1 MDLPDSGPADAVPP
15 RWEAAAVACMCS
27 LSALLMLRPVLL
39 DPLAL
44 GLGSPRSE
52 APRHFWGLWATARG
66 LWETGP
72 FVAHLPIDFPTGYDR
87 HLMDPVNLLFFLPP
101 YWVFGSGLTGA
112 VVGYN
117 LVHAGWAALGALGAW
132 RLARTLLGE
141 RPYAVEAALLAGF
154 AGGSAPY
161 LLATPW
167 LGRTELLP
175 GVGWALH
182 LWLLHR
188 ALHRGRRRD
197 LLLAGTSL
205 GLVALGG
212 WYLAAWLL
220 LVEPVVALAL
230 ARGAPGTWRV
240 RVGRLAVVA
249 GLATLLLLPALQAL
263 LAHPPPIMGEEQ
275 RISVHMGTCTPPQ
288 MLTPFA
294 TDQGLPGTDLSAYPG
309 MILLLLAIAG
319 AIIVPRKAAP
329 WLLLALG
336 LLVLSLGPYLVWSN
350 AAPVEGAPDPMRLP
364 AFWVETLLPP
374 LRFIWGWAR
383 IGILVSAPLAVAAA
397 FGVQAAFAR
406 LPSLRWQLLVML
418 CLGMAVEGTRTREP
432 PGVRGVAFDPAPP
445 PSLVV
450 ALADWPPGALLQL
463 PFDDDYITWQ
473 PTLERPLAESQEVE
487 DVRATSYLVQRAV
500 SLQTRLQR
508 GEAAPSGL
516 LLPETLAC
524 VSADA
529 RALGQAG
536 YAAIVVHKD
545 RLPSAHGPVVAFLR
559 AAIGAPRFED
569 DTLAM
574 WVPEGQEAPP
584 GLRCP
589 LRVIG
594 QVEPGADLIDDLTAS
609 EEP

>member
-1 MDLPDSGPADAVPP
+1 MDPPDADAAAPLP
-15 RWEAAAVACMCS
+15 ARREFAAVAAMCL
-27 LSALLMLRPVLL
+27 LSALLMLRPVLR
-39 DPLAL
+39 DPLGL
-44 GLGSPRSE
+44 GLGSVRSE

-66 LWETGP
+66 LWESGP
-72 FVAHLPIDFPTGYDR
+72 FVARLPIDFPTGYDR
-87 HLMDPVNLLFFLPP
+87 HLMDPVNLLLFLPP
-101 YWVFGSGLTGA
+101 YWVLGGGLTGA
-112 VVGYN
+112 VAGYN

-132 RLARTLLGE
+132 RLTRTLLGDA
-141 RPYAVEAALLAGF
+141 PYAAEAALLAGF

-188 ALHRGRRRD
+188 ALRLGRRRD
-197 LLLAGTSL
+197 LLLAGGSL

-220 LVEPVVALAL
+220 LVEPWVALAL
-230 ARGAPGTWRV
+230 ARGAPGTWAARI
-240 RVGRLAVVA
+240 GRLAAVA
-249 GLATLLLLPALQAL
+249 GVATLLLLPALHAL
-263 LAHPPPIMGEEQ
+263 LTYPPPIMGEAE
-275 RISVHMGTCTPPQ
+275 RLSAHMGTCTPPQ

-294 TDQGLPGTDLSAYPG
+294 SDQGLPGTELSAYPG
-309 MILLLLAIAG
+309 MILLALAALGAAAAPRRAG
-319 AIIVPRKAAP
+319 P

-336 LLVLSLGPYLVWSN
+336 LLLLSLGPYLVWSN
-350 AAPVEGAPDPMRLP
+350 APPVAGDTGTRLP
-364 AFWVETLLPP
+364 VWWIETLLPP
-374 LRFIWGWAR
+374 MRFIWGWAR
-383 IGILVSAPLAVAAA
+383 IGILVTAPLAVAAA

-406 LPSLRWQLLVML
+406 LPSLRWQLLALL
-418 CLGMAVEGTRTREP
+418 CLGMAVESSRTREP

-445 PSLVV
+445 PALAA

-473 PTLERPLAESQEVE
+473 PALDRPLAESQEVE

-508 GEAAPSGL
+508 GLEAPAGL

-545 RLPSAHGPVVAFLR
+545 RLPSAHGEVVAFLR
-559 AAIGAPRFED
+559 AAIGPPRLED
-569 DTLAM
+569 DALAM
-574 WVPEGQEAPP
+574 WAPEGVAAPA
-584 GLRCP
+584 GLDCP

-594 QVEPGADLIDDLTAS
+594 PIEPGAALIDDLTAS